1 MPNDLLVLPTFHGW
15 NKQYRHRE
23 IKDIDDLL
31 CKLSRASFLQGYFF
45 FFASL
50 CERILGHLCNQGSS
64 SSLPGRRF
72 LEDV

>member
-45 FFASL
+45 FLLPFVKGSL
-50 CERILGHLCNQGSS
+50 GISVTREVPVLCLAGDS
-64 SSLPGRRF
+64 
-72 LEDV
+72 